1 MDLSKI
7 LAISGKPGL
16 FKVVSQL
23 KNAVLVESLVDQKR
37 FPAFAHDKISSM
49 EEIAV
54 FTTEEDKPLKDVLK
68 MIHDKQ
74 DGKPAIDAKSGD
86 RELKEFFALVVP
98 DYDRERVYIS
108 DIRKIISWYN
118 LLLEHNLLDF
128 SEKPEE
134 EVKTGDA
141 IDEKKEE
148 TSDEEAEPKPVKKAG
163 SGKSS
168 SKSATATP
176 RKKKSE
182 E

>member
-7 LAISGKPGL
+7 LAISGKTGL
-16 FKVVSQL
+16 FKIVSQL

-54 FTTEEDKPLKDVLK
+54 FTTEEDKPLKEVLK
-68 MIHDKQ
+68 MIYEKQ
-74 DGKPAIDAKSGD
+74 DGKPAIDAKAGEK
-86 RELKEFFALVVP
+86 ELKEFFAGMVP

-128 SEKPEE
+128 TEKPEE
-134 EVKTGDA
+134 EAKATETTE
-141 IDEKKEE
+141 EKKEDTPQE
-148 TSDEEAEPKPVKKAG
+148 DAEPKPAKKAG
-163 SGKSS
+163 SGKSA
-168 SKSATATP
+168 SKSAPATP
-176 RKKKSE
+176 RKKKGE